1 MLFQTAE
8 RRERMKMSKT
18 MSDNIVARR
27 VDLPCSMTGF
37 SPPPCNAQLKFEPE
51 GSRWTMIVLCPPG
64 KPPQVA
70 RWLEAYKPASIHIG
84 TGLSPRIL
92 RATFDE
98 LPGRWGQ
105 MLASVQVQFAQLT
118 PDGSASI
125 FVEDVGSKVELFVQS
140 LQLGRPEVRARK
152 KQPDPNRVKLTPRQ
166 LEVLSL
172 AVALGYY
179 EVPHKLNLRELAQK
193 LSLSVGAVSELLRRA
208 EALVITS
215 YIDSLSESLWES
227 DAVADGLQEME
238 PVLINE

>member
-1 MLFQTAE
+1 MRAMLFQTAE

-105 MLASVQVQFAQLT
+105 ML
-118 PDGSASI
+118 
-125 FVEDVGSKVELFVQS
+125 VEDVGSKVELFVQS